1 MSVPEPELSLRPGR
15 LEYKRLVWALIISL
29 LFHAVCFGGYE
40 FSRTILPRWLAHIKY
55 LAALAEQLKKKPVPP
70 AQPPHSSEP
79 ELVFVDVNPAAVT
92 PEPPKD
98 AKYYSAQNSK
108 AANQEVA
115 EADIPKITGRQ
126 EDVPKA
132 EDIKRT
138 ATPLRPMVP
147 PVEAQKGK
155 EEQQAQTEKPK
166 PPVGDLA
173 MAKPETRLQPD
184 TGKEERTRPRT
195 VAEAKMREAQRN
207 QVTGQK
213 MKQDGGVRR
222 HLDINAFDAKA
233 TLTGAYD
240 QAMIDAIQQR
250 WDTLLDERNFALD
263 RSGKVV
269 IAFTLHY
276 DGRVSDVEIKSTS
289 VGDTLAYVC
298 RLAITDPAPY
308 MAWPREMRLQIGDE
322 RPITFTFSY
331 IY

>member
-55 LAALAEQLKKKPVPP
+55 LAALAEQLKKKPAPP
-70 AQPPHSSEP
+70 PQPLHPTEP
-79 ELVFVDVNPAAVT
+79 ELVFVDVDPAAIT

-115 EADIPKITGRQ
+115 DADIPKITGRQ
-126 EDVPKA
+126 DVVPKA
-132 EDIKRT
+132 QDIKRT
-138 ATPLRPMVP
+138 ATPLRPMAP

-155 EEQQAQTEKPK
+155 EEQQPEQEKPK

-173 MAKPETRLQPD
+173 MAKPETRLQPN

-207 QVTGQK
+207 QVTGEK

-222 HLDINAFDAKA
+222 HLDISAFDAKA

-269 IAFTLHY
+269 IEFNLHH
-276 DGRVSDVEIKSTS
+276 DGRVSDVEIKFTS

-298 RLAITDPAPY
+298 RLAVTDPAPY
-308 MAWPREMRLQIGDE
+308 MAWPREMFLQIEDP
-322 RPITFTFSY
+322 RRITFTFSY